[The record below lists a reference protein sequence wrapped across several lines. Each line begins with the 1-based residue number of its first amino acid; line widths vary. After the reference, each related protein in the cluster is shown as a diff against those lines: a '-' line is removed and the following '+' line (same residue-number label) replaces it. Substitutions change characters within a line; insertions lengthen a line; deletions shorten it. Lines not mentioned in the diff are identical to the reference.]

1 MILLI
6 DNYDSFVF
14 NLERYVRRLGQPTRV
29 ERSDEVELDHIAAG
43 HYSAVI
49 ISPGPKAPAQAGR
62 SLEVVERFHTRVPI
76 LGVCLGHQ
84 VICQALGANIVRA
97 PRAVHGQSSP
107 IEHQQS
113 RLFAGLPNPFQA
125 ARYHS
130 LIAERASLP
139 AELRVTGTTA
149 GIVGENA
156 DQHPPIV
163 MSVEH
168 VELPVFGVQ
177 FHPESILSDVGYRIL
192 ANFLELAGLEL
203 TGPLPSTD
211 FTSDNVWDS
220 FLQTRAQ
227 ATRIGELEARGDWPP
242 AVLPKKLPS
251 NPKQHAP

>member
-14 NLERYVRRLGQPTRV
+14 NLERYVRRLGVPTRV
-29 ERSDEVELDHIAAG
+29 ERSDQVQLDHIADG

-49 ISPGPKAPAQAGR
+49 LSPGPKAPAQAGR
-62 SLEVVERFHTRVPI
+62 SLEVVKRFHTQVPI

-84 VICQALGANIVRA
+84 VICQALGGKIIRA

-113 RLFAGLPNPFQA
+113 RLFAGLPSPFQA

-130 LIAERASLP
+130 LIAERSSLP
-139 AELRVTGTTA
+139 TELRGTGMTA
-149 GIVGENA
+149 RVVGENA
-156 DQHPPIV
+156 VEHPPIV

-192 ANFLELAGLEL
+192 ANFLEISGLKSSV
-203 TGPLPSTD
+203 PLPRSD
-211 FTSDNVWDS
+211 FASDDVWNG
-220 FLQTRAQ
+220 FLQTRAEAAPVGQ
-227 ATRIGELEARGDWPP
+227 LEQSGSWPP
-242 AVLPKKLPS
+242 TVLPTKVPVH
-251 NPKQHAP
+251 PKQPAP